1 MILRRLTK
9 HINDQNWFAVA
20 LDFFIVVIGVFIGI
34 QVSNWN
40 SSLQDRRDG
49 RIYLQR
55 IHADLTNVEAFSA
68 RVRARRVDLIG
79 TLTQA
84 ASVLFTGDETAQ
96 LTEAECLALATSHYY
111 NIKVSALPSVDEL
124 MSAGRLSIL
133 NDAALTGALVKYQQ
147 DANELRASIE
157 DSRFIGHDLPI
168 LDPLAIRSEPIFDT
182 ALGEMQGRYTCD
194 VPRMRKNPLFM
205 NAVSENVDNYDAYL
219 RDGLKPWSEQLRAT
233 HALIDAAL
241 GVQHEP
247 ETTP

>member
-55 IHADLTNVEAFSA
+55 IHADLMNVEVFSA
-68 RVRARRVDLIG
+68 RVRARRVDLID

-84 ASVLFTGDETAQ
+84 ASILFTGDEDSQ
-96 LTEAECLALATSHYY
+96 QTEAECLALATSHYY

-124 MSAGRLSIL
+124 MSSGRLSIL
-133 NDAALTGALVKYQQ
+133 NDAALTSALVKYQQ

-157 DSRFIGHDLPI
+157 DSRSIGHDLPI
-168 LDPLAIRSEPIFDT
+168 LDPLAIRSEPIFDR

-194 VPRMRKNPLFM
+194 VPRMRNNPLFM
-205 NAVSENVDNYDAYL
+205 NAVSENVDAYDAYL
-219 RDGLKPWSEQLRAT
+219 RDGLKPWSEQLTVT
-233 HALIDAAL
+233 HTLIDAAL
-241 GVQHEP
+241 DDPHGTEP
-247 ETTP
+247 TP